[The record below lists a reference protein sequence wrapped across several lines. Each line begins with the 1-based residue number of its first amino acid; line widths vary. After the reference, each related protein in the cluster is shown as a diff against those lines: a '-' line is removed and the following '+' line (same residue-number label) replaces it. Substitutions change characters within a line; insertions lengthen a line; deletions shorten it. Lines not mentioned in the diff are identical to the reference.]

1 MGCFQCAPPSADLVG
16 LLGTEV
22 SNAEGAADRVEDVE
36 LLLRSALVDRVVV
49 FDSDAGVG
57 DVVGEHGQYC
67 TGQGSVLHV
76 ACSRLGNAV

>member
-22 SNAEGAADRVEDVE
+22 SDAEGAADRVDVE
-36 LLLRSALVDRVVV
+36 LLLRSAPVDRVVV

-57 DVVGEHGQYC
+57 DVVGEHDQHC

-76 ACSRLGNAV
+76 SCSRLGNAV